1 MDPASSKL
9 KLAELFGE
17 RNLPAMPARGSAIA
31 IYGAGNCGQK
41 TSQQLRKIGYKVIAF
56 LDAKADQL
64 GDVQGIPCL
73 DPRSPDASSIA
84 QSGIPVLVA
93 VFNFAS
99 NAADIEKVLRAVGFC
114 QVLPYGALYGAF
126 PEQLEPS
133 FWLATRDYWEKN
145 RIHIERALDLWQD
158 DKSREIFLQLV
169 DLRLSGDLQLLCA
182 PDMEYQYFPADI
194 APPSQPLRFVDGGAF
209 IGDTLGATISR
220 FEVEKIAA
228 FEPDSSHFRV
238 LDHWVKKNGLI
249 SKTSLYQSGLGFKRS
264 KKRFQQ
270 TGDASSA
277 FSSSGDD
284 MVEVVALDEVL
295 DGFAPNF
302 IKLDIEG
309 AEVEALKGGENVIRR
324 HGPRI
329 AACVYHLPSHLWEV
343 PLLLRHL
350 LPSHTLHLRY
360 HGFNGFDAVAYAI
373 ENEKRDF

>member
-1 MDPASSKL
+1 
-9 KLAELFGE
+9 
-17 RNLPAMPARGSAIA
+17 
-31 IYGAGNCGQK
+31 
-41 TSQQLRKIGYKVIAF
+41 
-56 LDAKADQL
+56 
-64 GDVQGIPCL
+64 
-73 DPRSPDASSIA
+73 
-84 QSGIPVLVA
+84 
-93 VFNFAS
+93 
-99 NAADIEKVLRAVGFC
+99 
-114 QVLPYGALYGAF
+114 
-126 PEQLEPS
+126 LEPN

-145 RIHIERALDLWQD
+145 RIHIERAFDLWQD

-194 APPSQPLRFVDGGAF
+194 APPRQPLRFVDGGAF

-249 SKTSLYQSGLGFKRS
+249 AKTSLYQSGLGFKRS

-277 FSSSGDD
+277 FSCSGDD